1 MAASSC
7 RTCGPDAD
15 AITDDDT
22 GARICLGCGAEL
34 SPPSN
39 NFVQQIGFTS
49 DGALDLS
56 AYCLVRP
63 DLTFRERKI
72 DDATAELRSVA
83 SRLGLSSSMTQEAL
97 QLARDATDGE
107 LATRD
112 SAFLPALCAACCY
125 IVARR

>member
-1 MAASSC
+1 MAAANC
-7 RTCGPDAD
+7 RTCSPEAD
-15 AITDDDT
+15 VITDEDT
-22 GARICLGCGAEL
+22 GALICLGCGAEL
-34 SPPSN
+34 GPPSN
-39 NFVQQIGFTS
+39 DFVHQMAFTS

-56 AYCLVRP
+56 AYCLVRS

-72 DDATAELRSVA
+72 NEATAELRSVA
-83 SRLGLSSSMTQEAL
+83 SRLGLSASMSQEAL